1 MKVVIILS
9 VFLSFFS
16 LSSFGED
23 CGYKRLPVYIK
34 IDNSIDLKLSV
45 SIENSDCTHAIVSLR
60 IHSSEK
66 NRNNQLYVVDNKLGA
81 FFGSRAQN
89 PTKAISQSLADELI
103 NEVAVKKVAGDFD
116 AGYKCF
122 NLIPKIYLD
131 RLKSKKKNMLSY
143 RWRSNEIR
151 YIAYV
156 EEIEQMVVI
165 AQCSKS

>member
-1 MKVVIILS
+1 MKVGIILGI
-9 VFLSFFS
+9 FLSFFS
-16 LSSFGED
+16 LSSFGEE
-23 CGYKRLPVYIK
+23 CGYKRLPVYIE

-45 SIENSDCTHAIVSLR
+45 SIESSDCTQAMVSLR
-60 IHSSEK
+60 IHGSEK
-66 NRNNQLYVVDNKLGA
+66 NKNKPLYVVDNKLGA

-89 PTKAISQSLADELI
+89 PTKTIAQSLADELI
-103 NEVAVKKVAGDFD
+103 NEITVKKVAGDFD
-116 AGYKCF
+116 AGFKCL

-131 RLKSKKKNMLSY
+131 RLKNKNRNMLSY